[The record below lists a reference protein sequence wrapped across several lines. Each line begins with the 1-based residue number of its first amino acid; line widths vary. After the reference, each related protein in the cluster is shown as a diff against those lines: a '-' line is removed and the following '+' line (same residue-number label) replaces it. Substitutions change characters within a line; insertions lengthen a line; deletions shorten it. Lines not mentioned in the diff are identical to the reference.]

1 MTTAARIG
9 NWTRQIVQIGGTG
22 NITLAALE
30 GFPTFAESIGIGTDF
45 YYTILNANQSPLEH
59 GRGVLSDGITLV
71 RETVLET
78 YVDATYDTSEPDPA
92 DVPVDAIVICSPT
105 RQGLEEFVRREGIVD
120 LGDVSGTVIID
131 LDHKNYRFNC
141 TGNVII
147 QFSNEPPAGCK
158 QVTTFEI
165 TRTTGSGAQ
174 VTAWPPSVAFNS
186 YSIPLLVD
194 NRTTTC
200 SVTTSNGGGSYI
212 GYANGSV
219 YELEATGLA
228 TTWNPSATFGAG
240 TTLADSNV
248 RAQGVQGGTGVT
260 HTFGGVKA
268 FASKSSGKHRAVAQF
283 VTRNWGLVGNTTGG
297 HFNMQFGLTD
307 EARLANY
314 THCFLAGDIDTSG
327 GENHVRQVRIAD
339 SSVLGNAV
347 FPGDGAGNGD
357 VVGICVDFDAGK
369 LWFTYNGTVLDGGD
383 PEAGTG
389 GYDIPTGV
397 EYFIYMSRV
406 KTAAMG
412 TWASPDVKLLNEL
425 EDSFGY
431 SLWPSFQN
439 WRG

>member
-78 YVDATYDTSEPDPA
+78 HVDATYDTSEPDPA

-131 LDHKNYRFNC
+131 LDQKNYKFNC

-165 TRTTGSGAQ
+165 TRTSGSGAQ

-200 SVTTSNGGGSYI
+200 SVTTSNGGASYI

-240 TTLADSNV
+240 TTLSDSNV
-248 RAQGVQGGTGVT
+248 VAQGVPATSSTVS
-260 HTFGGVKA
+260 FGGVKA

-283 VTRNWGLVGNTTGG
+283 VTRNWGLTGNPSRPG

-307 EARLANY
+307 EALLAGY
-314 THCFLAGDIDTSG
+314 THCFIAGDINETSA
-327 GENHVRQVRIAD
+327 ENHVRQVRIAN
-339 SSVLGNAV
+339 SSVLGDAV
-347 FPGDGAGNGD
+347 FPGHGAGMGD
-357 VVGICVDFDAGK
+357 VVGICVDLDAGK

-389 GYDIPTGV
+389 GHTIPTGV

-406 KTAAMG
+406 KTYA
-412 TWASPDVKLLNEL
+412 TVLWASPDVKLLNEL

-439 WRG
+439 WKG